1 MTIKLQ
7 APLTVEIAVSIIN
20 DATGQQGVATYS
32 LAKGRFHDEAS
43 LREGLASFESKH
55 MPEGFRLM
63 TKREWFNS
71 EFGQVP
77 EDDGDGNIE
86 YINVAMPGGE
96 NWEEPPNPDDF
107 PLGKACDLSGEGD
120 CEACQ

>member
-7 APLTVEIAVSIIN
+7 APITVKIAVSIIN
-20 DATGQQGVATYS
+20 DATGQHGVATYS

-43 LREGLASFESKH
+43 LREELASFESKH

-71 EFGQVP
+71 EFGQIP
-77 EDDGDGNIE
+77 EDDGDGNIQ
-86 YINVAMPGGE
+86 YINVAMPGGD
-96 NWEEPPNPDDF
+96 NWSE
-107 PLGKACDLSGEGD
+107 
-120 CEACQ
+120 